1 MKVRASG
8 ILLGVAMLAP
18 VFQVFATDL
27 GAAGRTWHVIKEDAT
42 EMVVVGR
49 DQSGVGRFPSV
60 LVATIHAA
68 PKVSIEQI
76 GIRYDYDVALVD
88 LDCDTEGRHRYAE
101 KYSYRLGQGTAV
113 SSDTADSGWRG
124 PTLSPFTGELIKVG
138 EEWSIGCNA
147 GSVGIPLR
155 PAQNYDAMTLAYRQR
170 LDDKRKAGLMD
181 LEAERKAKWE
191 PVVAKAAREIVPET
205 SLAIARTS
213 AHWHGGRLPSGIF
226 LAWDSHGIKP
236 GSRPGLKRMS
246 HAIFHLIT
254 TPNWASATPN
264 VPPMDFMVTDAE
276 FDCAVPSKWR
286 SLATA
291 RYAMFGGFARATH
304 ANRTPDG
311 EWSTRGISA
320 WFWEVACTGGTESNA
335 LPAKMSFDELL
346 VRNRNGSLKSG

>member
-1 MKVRASG
+1 MRRQARLVRHQAKAARVGTHEQGDGDPCCHQRETKPMKVRASG

-27 GAAGRTWHVIKEDAT
+27 GAAGRTWHVIKEDAS

-101 KYSYRLGQGTAV
+101 KHSYRLGQGTAV

-170 LDDKRKAGLMD
+170 LDDGSYRL
-181 LEAERKAKWE
+181 
-191 PVVAKAAREIVPET
+191 
-205 SLAIARTS
+205 RTE
-213 AHWHGGRLPSGIF
+213 
-226 LAWDSHGIKP
+226 K
-236 GSRPGLKRMS
+236 
-246 HAIFHLIT
+246 
-254 TPNWASATPN
+254 
-264 VPPMDFMVTDAE
+264 
-276 FDCAVPSKWR
+276 
-286 SLATA
+286 
-291 RYAMFGGFARATH
+291 
-304 ANRTPDG
+304 
-311 EWSTRGISA
+311 
-320 WFWEVACTGGTESNA
+320 
-335 LPAKMSFDELL
+335 
-346 VRNRNGSLKSG
+346 